1 MCGWCG
7 CEQDPAVT
15 WRLNTTQ
22 TLGGEMC
29 VGGVG
34 VSKTQQDPAVT
45 WRLNTTQTLGGE
57 VYVGGVGVSK
67 TQQSH
72 GN

>member
-1 MCGWCG
+1 
-7 CEQDPAVT
+7 
-15 WRLNTTQ
+15 
-22 TLGGEMC
+22 MC

-57 VYVGGVGVSK
+57 VCGGGGRGEQDSAVSRRLNT
-67 TQQSH
+67 TQTL
-72 GN
+72 GG